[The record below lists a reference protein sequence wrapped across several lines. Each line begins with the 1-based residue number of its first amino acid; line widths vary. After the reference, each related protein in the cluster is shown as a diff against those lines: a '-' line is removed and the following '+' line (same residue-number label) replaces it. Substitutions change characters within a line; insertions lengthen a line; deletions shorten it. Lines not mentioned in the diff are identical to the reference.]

1 MKQKSILAA
10 AIMLWPV
17 SAFAWG
23 QEGHSIVAEIAQRH
37 LAREAPAVMSRVQ
50 SVLEPG
56 TSLASIASW
65 ADAYR
70 DEDPG
75 TFNWHFADVPI
86 GNDRYDA
93 MAECMRTNKGDCIV
107 AELDRLRNDVRCKK
121 GDEQTSTSS
130 ATSISRCTP
139 SPMRSAATPSMS
151 SPSCM
156 ARVARLIAA

>member
-1 MKQKSILAA
+1 MKQKSIMAA
-10 AIMLWPV
+10 AIVLWPV

-75 TFNWHFADVPI
+75 TFNWHFADIPI
-86 GNDRYDA
+86 GNDRYNA
-93 MAECMRTNKGDCIV
+93 MVEWMRTNKGDCIV
-107 AELDRLRNDVRCKK
+107 AELDRLRNDIRCKK
-121 GDEQTSTSS
+121 GDEQRMALMFAVHSTGPVG
-130 ATSISRCTP
+130 RCDP
-139 SPMRSAATPSMS
+139 QGRAGCLAAHPLA
-151 SPSCM
+151 PDP
-156 ARVARLIAA
+156 R